1 MTKIAKSHNPIDIL
15 YSELQ
20 EEDRKY
26 GGPKLERPVS
36 EMRRDRRPLKNM
48 KKAWME
54 HTEDYDEID
63 QFYEH

>member
-26 GGPKLERPVS
+26 GGRRLEKPQSEVRKKRPVAN
-36 EMRRDRRPLKNM
+36 L
-48 KKAWME
+48 KKAWE
-54 HTEDYDEID
+54 SHLEDFDEVD
-63 QFYEH
+63 DFYAD

>member
-15 YSELQ
+15 YTELQ

-26 GGPKLERPVS
+26 GGKRLERPQS
-36 EMRRDRRPLKNM
+36 EVHKKRPIKNL

-54 HTEDYDEID
+54 HTDDFDEVED
-63 QFYEH
+63 FYGN

>member
-15 YSELQ
+15 YNELQ

-26 GGPKLERPVS
+26 GGRRLEKPQSEVHKKRPI
-36 EMRRDRRPLKNM
+36 KNL

-54 HTEDYDEID
+54 HTEDFDEVED
-63 QFYEH
+63 FYGK